1 MDRFDRIYQLHHLL
15 DAARRPRP
23 LCRLAED
30 MECSE
35 RTVKRAIRYLRLYL
49 HAPIEYDRSHN
60 GYYYDTRNGE
70 FELPG
75 LWFNAS
81 ELQALLLMQQ
91 LLEQVEPGLLEPQL
105 APLRNRIDELL
116 AHQHLAGNELNRRI
130 RLIATAT
137 RVPGPHFSR
146 LADALLA
153 RRRLRIRY
161 HDRSRDRSTEREIS
175 PQRLTRY
182 RDNWYL
188 EAWCHLREALRLFA
202 IERIEQLEPTG
213 SPAIET
219 PPERLD
225 ATFDAGYGIFAGPA
239 RHTAVL
245 AFSPQ
250 RARWVEQERWHPEQQ
265 TRWRDDG
272 RFELRLPYSNPT
284 ELIMDILRHG
294 PHVEVLA
301 PRSLIDA
308 VREQIEDMQ
317 KIYADRDTK

>member
-15 DAARRPRP
+15 DGLRVPRP
-23 LCRLAED
+23 LKRLAED

-35 RTVKRAIRYLRLYL
+35 RTVKRTIRYLRDFL
-49 HAPIEYDRSHN
+49 HAPIVYDREHC
-60 GYYYDTRNGE
+60 GYRYDPQGE
-70 FELPG
+70 RFELPG

-81 ELQALLLMQQ
+81 ELQALLLVQQ
-91 LLEQVEPGLLEPQL
+91 LLQQVEPGLLEPQL
-105 APLRNRIDELL
+105 APLRSRIDELL
-116 AHQHLAGNELNRRI
+116 ARQHLAGNELNRRI

-137 RVPGPHFSR
+137 RDPGHR
-146 LADALLA
+146 LTRIAEALLA

-161 HDRSRDRSTEREIS
+161 HDHSRDHSTEREIS

-188 EAWCHLREALRLFA
+188 EAWCHLRKALRLFA
-202 IERIEQLEPTG
+202 IERIEQLEPVDR
-213 SPAIET
+213 PAIET

-239 RHTAVL
+239 LHTAVL

-265 TRWRDDG
+265 TRWREDG

-284 ELIMDILRHG
+284 ELVMDILRHG

-301 PRSLIDA
+301 PDSLRQA
-308 VREQIEDMQ
+308 VHQQLSEALSL
-317 KIYADRDTK
+317 YDRDTE